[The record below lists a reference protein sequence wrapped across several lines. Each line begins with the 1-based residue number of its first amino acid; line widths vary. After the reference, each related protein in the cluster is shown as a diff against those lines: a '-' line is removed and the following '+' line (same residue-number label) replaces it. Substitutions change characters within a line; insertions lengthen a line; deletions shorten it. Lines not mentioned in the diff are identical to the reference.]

1 MKPAVLASGLALAFT
16 AAGPASAQA
25 PAPWPSTCVCKSSDP
40 DAFTTHYLALDTGG
54 RDFAR
59 LMTRLAEI
67 DYRPLGQVI
76 AVPSLCPIRAV
87 CTDQDKL
94 PVDDADLR
102 LKVLGY
108 VADEGLVVDDR
119 VQPDRFRRGA
129 FLVLSGRAE

>member
-1 MKPAVLASGLALAFT
+1 MKPAVLASGLALAFA
-16 AAGPASAQA
+16 AAGPAPAQT

-40 DAFTTHYLALDTGG
+40 DAFTTHYLSLDTGG

-59 LMTRLAEI
+59 LKTRLAEI

-76 AVPSLCPIRAV
+76 VVPSLCPIRAV

-119 VQPDRFRRGA
+119 VQPDKFRRGA

>member
-1 MKPAVLASGLALAFT
+1 VKVAALASGLALAL
-16 AAGPASAQA
+16 AVAGPASAQ
-25 PAPWPSTCVCKSSDP
+25 APWPSTCVCKSSDP
-40 DAFTTHYLALDTGG
+40 DAFTTHYLALDTHG

-59 LMTRLAEI
+59 LRMRLAEI
-67 DYRPLGQVI
+67 DYRPIGQVI

-119 VQPDRFRRGA
+119 VQPDKFRRGA
-129 FLVLSGRAE
+129 FLVLSGRVE